1 MDVIRLAELARLSED
16 ALRTAALDAPPD
28 EADALTDRAGER
40 ASQVE
45 QLRALK
51 RPHGATAAALE
62 PVPHTVQPVAETEA
76 ALAIACAE
84 TLAEPALDPAIATL
98 LSRIAASCR

>member
-16 ALRTAALDAPPD
+16 ALRTAALDARPD

-45 QLRALK
+45 QLRAFE
-51 RPHGATAAALE
+51 RPHGTTAAALE
-62 PVPHTVQPVAETEA
+62 PTPHGVQAVADTEA
-76 ALAIACAE
+76 ALADACAGA
-84 TLAEPALDPAIATL
+84 LADPRLDPAIATL